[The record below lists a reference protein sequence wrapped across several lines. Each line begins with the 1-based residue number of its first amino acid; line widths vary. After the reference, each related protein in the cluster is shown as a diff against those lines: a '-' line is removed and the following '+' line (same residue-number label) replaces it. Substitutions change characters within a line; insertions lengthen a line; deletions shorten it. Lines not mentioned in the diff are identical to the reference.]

1 MSAKIF
7 NFNLISV
14 GLEAVARQE
23 NDKDME
29 SDEDSNTDG
38 PLLDLEFK

>member
-1 MSAKIF
+1 MF

-14 GLEAVARQE
+14 DLEAVARQE

-29 SDEDSNTDG
+29 SDEHSNFDG
-38 PLLDLEFK
+38 PLLELENE

>member
-1 MSAKIF
+1 MF

-29 SDEDSNTDG
+29 SDEDSIIDG
-38 PLLDLEFK
+38 PLLELDFE